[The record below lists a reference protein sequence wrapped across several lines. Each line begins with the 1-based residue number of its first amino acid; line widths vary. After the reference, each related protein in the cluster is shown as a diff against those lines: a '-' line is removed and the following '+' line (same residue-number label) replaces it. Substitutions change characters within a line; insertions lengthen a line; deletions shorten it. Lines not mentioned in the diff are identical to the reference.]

1 MNYSPF
7 TQWILEHGVP
17 EKTLEL
23 FLAITIVATI
33 VSIFRYLFGTKSY
46 GIYAPIILAIAYSYT
61 GLKYGLAITFVV
73 IVVSLLSHLVLKKIR
88 MHYITRIA
96 INYCF
101 LSIALIT
108 FIILIDEMGLGLENM
123 STVPPLALIS
133 VATLSD
139 FFTKQFVQKSS
150 KSSFTALFGTIL
162 IAVVGWFVITRDY
175 ISNYVIN
182 NLWIIPLLIFA
193 NLIIGQFKGL
203 RLKEYFR
210 FKSVLKE
217 NDTKK

>member
-1 MNYSPF
+1 MDYTPF
-7 TQWILEHGVP
+7 TQWIIEHGVP

-23 FLAITIVATI
+23 FLAISIVATI
-33 VSIFRYLFGTKSY
+33 VSLFRYFFGTKSF
-46 GIYAPIILAIAYSYT
+46 GIYAPILLAIAYSYT
-61 GLKYGLAITFVV
+61 GLKYGLAVTLVV
-73 IVVSLLSHLVLKKIR
+73 ILGSLLSHLVLRKIR

-96 INYCF
+96 INYCL
-101 LSIALIT
+101 LSVALIT
-108 FIILIDEMGLGLENM
+108 FMVAINRVGFGLENM

-133 VATLSD
+133 IVALSD

-150 KSSFTALFGTIL
+150 KASFGALFGTVL
-162 IAVVGWFVITRDY
+162 IGTAGWFVITRDF

-182 NLWIIPLLIFA
+182 NLWIIPLLIFV

-203 RLKEYFR
+203 RLKDYFR

-217 NDTKK
+217 NDSKK

>member
-1 MNYSPF
+1 MYYSTF

-46 GIYAPIILAIAYSYT
+46 GIYAPILLAIAYSYT
-61 GLKYGLAITFVV
+61 GLKYGLAITFMV
-73 IVVSLLSHLVLKKIR
+73 ITVSLLSHLVLKKIR

-96 INYCF
+96 INYCL
-101 LSIALIT
+101 LSIALVS
-108 FIILIDEMGLGLENM
+108 FIILIDELGLGLENM

-133 VATLSD
+133 IAALSD

-150 KSSFTALFGTIL
+150 KSSFTALFGTVL
-162 IAVVGWFVITRDY
+162 IATAGWFVITRDY

-182 NLWIIPLLIFA
+182 NLWLIPLLIFA

-203 RLKEYFR
+203 MLKDYFR
-210 FKSVLKE
+210 FKSVIKE

>member
-1 MNYSPF
+1 MYYSTF

-46 GIYAPIILAIAYSYT
+46 GIYAPILLAIAYSYT
-61 GLKYGLAITFVV
+61 GLKYGLAITFMV
-73 IVVSLLSHLVLKKIR
+73 ITVSLLSHLVLKKIR

-96 INYCF
+96 INYCL
-101 LSIALIT
+101 LSVALIT
-108 FIILIDEMGLGLENM
+108 FMVVINRVGFGLENM

-133 VATLSD
+133 IVALSD

-150 KSSFTALFGTIL
+150 KSSFTALFGTVL
-162 IAVVGWFVITRDY
+162 IATAGWFVITRDY

-182 NLWIIPLLIFA
+182 NLWLIPLLIFA

-203 RLKEYFR
+203 RLKDYFR
-210 FKSVLKE
+210 FKSVIKE

>member
-1 MNYSPF
+1 MYYSTF

-46 GIYAPIILAIAYSYT
+46 GIYAPILLAIAYSYT
-61 GLKYGLAITFVV
+61 GLKYGLAITFMV
-73 IVVSLLSHLVLKKIR
+73 ITVSLLSHLVLKKIR

-96 INYCF
+96 INYCL
-101 LSIALIT
+101 LSVALIT
-108 FIILIDEMGLGLENM
+108 FMVVINRVGFGLENM

-133 VATLSD
+133 IVALSD

-150 KSSFTALFGTIL
+150 KSSFTALFGTVL
-162 IAVVGWFVITRDY
+162 IATAGWFVITRDY

-182 NLWIIPLLIFA
+182 N
-193 NLIIGQFKGL
+193 
-203 RLKEYFR
+203 
-210 FKSVLKE
+210 
-217 NDTKK
+217 